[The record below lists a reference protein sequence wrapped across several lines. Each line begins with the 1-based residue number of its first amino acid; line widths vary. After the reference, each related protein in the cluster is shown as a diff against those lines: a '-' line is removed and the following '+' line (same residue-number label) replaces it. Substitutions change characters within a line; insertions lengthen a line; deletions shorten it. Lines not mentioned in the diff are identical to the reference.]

1 MRIPG
6 INQTGVPGAEQISLG
21 AISSA
26 AQGKMRT
33 NQALIK
39 VVDDYQTKVV
49 KAETDEEYSR
59 LANGFS
65 RDTSAAWDGI
75 KNQARVDENGAP
87 THDQMLSQYEEAHDK
102 ITKDYNGRVKFN
114 PNKAAFSQ
122 FTDNTLTSNTNAVR
136 GEVGRRTVA
145 HLSGAYQQSKIDLM
159 QSPNGLQEFAA
170 AQQRAVEVGLINEG
184 QKVTD
189 FDTFQHEH
197 NTNRIMSEFQ
207 SERDLGRGQEY
218 LDGMSFPGS
227 FDEGEQQRIKDQITA
242 DLNNDQVKIRQ
253 QEAKVKQEATSLEI
267 ETWNAARKGKVML
280 ESGQTMTDTQFSQIT
295 ETIGQLTDPDHQEQM
310 SISLD
315 VYNNIQTLMSM
326 TREERTD
333 ALNQTYDSN
342 ADYRGFVVQQSTQKA
357 YAAIER
363 AVASDPHQAW
373 VMYAG
378 GEPMEAITKDNLI
391 DSLTQAKSNQTK
403 VSAWIGEDA
412 PPMSLSQLNALKRI
426 GVPALDEILTVYG
439 QEDSAAVLTLLYKE
453 GAGEMAAVGAIALQ
467 VDGEGAYNHY
477 MVGAKILQEN
487 KDYALGNEIGAN
499 NDSARSLF
507 HEATKG
513 LFPRHAEFSKSLQDV
528 AGKIYASLAEQS
540 QIKPGEL
547 NAELYEQAVTLAVG
561 NIVDYNDNP
570 LIMPTRQWTEDKFN
584 TAIETLTLE
593 QVDVM
598 GGFAEATLKGRNGNP
613 RTVTPE
619 AMLSKLQSGEAQLKQ
634 GSEFGQYQVWF
645 DGRAV
650 ENAAGTQF
658 ILDFSEK

>member
-1 MRIPG
+1 MKIPG
-6 INQTGVPGAEQISLG
+6 INQTGVPGAEQLSLG

-26 AQGKMRT
+26 AQAKMRT
-33 NQALIK
+33 SNALTK
-39 VVDDYQTKVV
+39 VVDDYQAKVV

-87 THDQMLSQYEEAHDK
+87 THDQMMDQYTAAHDK
-102 ITKDYNGRVKFN
+102 ISKDYNDRVKFQ

-122 FTDNTLTSNTNAVR
+122 FTDSTLTSNTNAVR

-159 QSPNGLQEFAA
+159 QSANGLEEFSTIQESAVATGLVSPGQAA
-170 AQQRAVEVGLINEG
+170 VDYDSFQQ
-184 QKVTD
+184 
-189 FDTFQHEH
+189 EH
-197 NTNRIMSEFQ
+197 HTNRIMSEFQ
-207 SERDLGRGQEY
+207 SERDLGRGQEF
-218 LDGMSFPGS
+218 LDGMAFPES
-227 FDEGEQQRIKDQITA
+227 FDEGEKQRIKDQITA

-253 QEAKVKQEATSLEI
+253 QEAKVKQEATALEI
-267 ETWNAARKGKVML
+267 QTWNAARKGKVML
-280 ESGQTMTDTQFSQIT
+280 ESGQTMTEGQLKQIN

-310 SISLD
+310 SISRD

-326 TREERTD
+326 TKEERTN
-333 ALNQTYDSN
+333 ALNQTYDAN
-342 ADYRGFVVQQSTQKA
+342 ADYRGFVIQQSTQKA
-357 YAAIER
+357 YSAIER

-373 VMYAG
+373 VMYGG

-391 DSLTQAKSNQTK
+391 DSLTQAKTNQTK
-403 VSAWIGEDA
+403 VSAWMGEDA
-412 PPMSLSQLNALKRI
+412 PPMSLAQLNSLKRI

-439 QEDSAAVLTLLYKE
+439 QEDAGKVLTLLYKE

-467 VDGEGAYNHY
+467 VDGETSYNHY
-477 MVGAKILQEN
+477 LVGAKILQEN

-507 HEATKG
+507 HSATKG

-528 AGKIYASLAEQS
+528 ADKIYVSLAEQS
-540 QIKPGEL
+540 QVKPGEL
-547 NAELYEQAVTLAVG
+547 NADLYEQAVTLAVG

-584 TAIETLTLE
+584 KAIETLTLE

-598 GGFAEATLKGRNGNP
+598 GGFAEATLKGRNGQT
-613 RTVTPE
+613 RVVTPE
-619 AMLSKLQSGEAQLKQ
+619 AMLSKLRSGDAQLRQ
-634 GSEFGQYQVWF
+634 GSEFGQYQVF
-645 DGRAV
+645 FNGRPV